1 MPRPCRLC
9 GSAFL
14 KGFCQRDS
22 CKMSQASG
30 RVRNRDLPAQTLR
43 SSRRKLKRKR
53 QEKRREESETSR
65 GVEECDKPE
74 GGGEELGPECAE
86 EEPAADI
93 RSGGAGSPPPAPA
106 ARWNV
111 EHFFQRFR
119 ICKSEDC
126 VWVVCDPLSVFVGDI
141 LEVAE
146 LDGDGHYILKPIAGR
161 MYPCVRVRRQEA
173 RGFCRLAYNWL
184 RMVVESEGTRGGG
197 GAENIEE
204 GGGERSSGGTMP
216 G

>member
-43 SSRRKLKRKR
+43 SSRRRKKRKR
-53 QEKRREESETSR
+53 REKRREESETSR
-65 GVEECDKPE
+65 GEVECDKPE

-86 EEPAADI
+86 EEPGADP
-93 RSGGAGSPPPAPA
+93 GAGAGSPPPAPA
-106 ARWNV
+106 AA
-111 EHFFQRFR
+111 HP
-119 ICKSEDC
+119 DC